1 MTPNSKPPVSS
12 PPGAGPRLGFGPFS
26 FTVTLATCI
35 GVLVALAVLAVLAI
49 QWRVSREATME
60 LLHGKATG
68 LLGHI
73 ESSLRVHLEPA
84 EDLAEFVAARI
95 ESGAVP
101 LDDQARLADLL
112 TGSLAAVPHLTSV
125 VVFDPDHRM
134 FGVRRA
140 QGAAGQGEV
149 GGDVTLH
156 RRDQSGNP
164 AVARAFAQ
172 LGSTA
177 GAFWGEPAVTS
188 DGLGVINLRRA
199 LRRDGEVIG
208 ILVAAITIPELS
220 ELVTEAG
227 DRFGGT
233 AFVLYGRDR
242 VLAHPNLVAI
252 KREAGADGPTA
263 ALGHVGDLVLASLWE
278 GRPVPM
284 FEGAP
289 GAAEVVHVTLG
300 AESYVVLYTWTDD
313 FGTVPWA
320 LGAWFEMEGMSTEM
334 ERLMLAGLGGLG
346 VLLLGLLAAVLLG
359 RGIARPVKRIAAG
372 VQRIGELELAEVA
385 PLPPSMIRELDE
397 QSRAFNA
404 MVTSLR
410 AFETYVP
417 RKLVERLIQGS
428 DTASGEGRVESVER
442 ELTVMF
448 TDIVGFTAMSEGM
461 PAAELARFL
470 DHHFALLG
478 ACVEAEGG
486 TVDKFIGDAIMAFW
500 GAPEKQ
506 KDRALRACRAARAM
520 AAALEAD
527 NARRAAAGLA
537 PVRVRIGIHTGP
549 VVVGNVGWPGRIN
562 YTIVGD
568 TVNTCQ
574 RLEALGKEMDRGE
587 AVTILIGGS
596 TAERLDAGFRVKP
609 AGRFEI
615 KGKAEPLEVF
625 RLLP

>member
-1 MTPNSKPPVSS
+1 
-12 PPGAGPRLGFGPFS
+12 LGPFS

-35 GVLVALAVLAVLAI
+35 GALVALAVLAVLAI

-101 LDDQARLADLL
+101 LDDEARLADLL

-125 VVFDPDHRM
+125 VVFGLDHRM

-149 GGDVTLH
+149 AL
-156 RRDQSGNP
+156 RRLEQSGNP
-164 AVARAFAQ
+164 AVARAFAEI
-172 LGSTA
+172 GSTA
-177 GAFWGEPAVTS
+177 GAFWGEPVVTA

-199 LRRDGEVIG
+199 LRRDGELIG
-208 ILVAAITIPELS
+208 MLVAAITIPELS

-252 KREAGADGPTA
+252 KREAGADDDPTA
-263 ALGHVGDLVLASLWE
+263 GLGQVGDLVLASLWE

-284 FEGAP
+284 FRDAP
-289 GAAEVVHVTLG
+289 GAAEVVRVTLG
-300 AESYVVLYTWTDD
+300 AESYVALYTWTND
-313 FGTVPWA
+313 FGAVPWA
-320 LGAWFEMEGMSTEM
+320 LGAWFQMEGMSAEM

-372 VQRIGELELAEVA
+372 VQRIGELELAEVER
-385 PLPPSMIRELDE
+385 LPPSMIRELDE

-417 RKLVERLIQGS
+417 RKLVERLVQGS
-428 DTASGEGRVESVER
+428 DAAGGEGTVESVER

-470 DHHFALLG
+470 DDHFALLG

-506 KDRALRACRAARAM
+506 KDRALRACRAALAM
-520 AAALEAD
+520 ATALEAD
-527 NARRAAAGLA
+527 NARRAVAGLA
-537 PVRVRIGIHTGP
+537 PVRLRIGIHTGP
-549 VVVGNVGWPGRIN
+549 VVVGNIGWPGRIN

-596 TAERLDAGFRVKP
+596 TAERLDASFKVEP
-609 AGRFEI
+609 AGRFEVR
-615 KGKAEPLEVF
+615 GKAEPLEVF
-625 RLLP
+625 RLLPWTAAVTSGDRGSGGAVK